1 MLDTRT
7 LVGWRIKPLE
17 GVRNRNPGTGYSPE
31 CWRGSGQTRP
41 RPSDRRRLVLV
52 TTACRHH
59 QAGRARRL
67 EPDGVWNYHR
77 PVTEYRALY
86 RKYRPQRFADV
97 IGQSHITE
105 TLASEVESGRVAHAY
120 LFAGPRG
127 TGKTSTARI
136 LAKMLNCTDLGSDGA
151 PCSQCVSC
159 TGIMQGSS
167 MDVIELDAAS
177 HNKVDDIRE
186 IRANVGTVASAGGAR
201 RVYILDEAHMLSR
214 AASNALLKTLEEPPE
229 HAHFVLATTE
239 PYKLPDTIRS
249 RTQRFDFHPIGS
261 EVLIQHLAKVAQ
273 AEGFEASHDSLALI
287 ARHATGSARD
297 ALGILEQVAALG
309 GGKVEARGVTRAL
322 GLADADAFGQLVSA
336 VSSQSAAEG
345 LLLIASLASEGTDLR
360 RFVSDSIQF
369 LRGVFLAQYA
379 PNLEEIVDETAEVL
393 EEWRGHG
400 RTLSPGDVLR
410 CIDRLGE
417 ALAELREGREERL
430 VVELAMLQMT
440 RPETAPDP
448 ASLAVRIDRLEER
461 LRLVGERQSAAAAS
475 PTPDSTVV
483 AGPVVEV
490 SSEDETETTV
500 EPPSLTVVLDDEP
513 NEDAGGDDAVS
524 LPDDSVV
531 ERAPASLS
539 LEAVDAAWPAI
550 MARVREE
557 AGMRRH
563 ALFREARPVEVDGDR
578 LVLEV
583 PANLPFHLAQL
594 GEDDRLNSI
603 VAAAASEALEGT
615 IRLEYRVGAEDST
628 TAAPKPAE
636 PERVPDK
643 DQLLDD
649 GEAEIDPAGLVI
661 DLLGGEIIDD

>member
-1 MLDTRT
+1 
-7 LVGWRIKPLE
+7 
-17 GVRNRNPGTGYSPE
+17 
-31 CWRGSGQTRP
+31 
-41 RPSDRRRLVLV
+41 
-52 TTACRHH
+52 
-59 QAGRARRL
+59 
-67 EPDGVWNYHR
+67 
-77 PVTEYRALY
+77 
-86 RKYRPQRFADV
+86 
-97 IGQSHITE
+97 
-105 TLASEVESGRVAHAY
+105 
-120 LFAGPRG
+120 
-127 TGKTSTARI
+127 
-136 LAKMLNCTDLGSDGA
+136 
-151 PCSQCVSC
+151 
-159 TGIMQGSS
+159 

-177 HNKVDDIRE
+177 HNKVDDVRE
-186 IRANVGTVASAGGAR
+186 IRANVGTVAAAGGAR

-273 AEGFEASHDSLALI
+273 AEGFEVGHDSLALI
-287 ARHATGSARD
+287 VRHATGSARD

-322 GLADADAFGQLVSA
+322 GLADADAFGHLVSA
-336 VSSQSAAEG
+336 VASQSAADG
-345 LLLIASLASEGTDLR
+345 LSLIASLASEGTDLR
-360 RFVSDSIQF
+360 RFVSDSIEF

-417 ALAELREGREERL
+417 ALVELREGREERL
-430 VVELAMLQMT
+430 VVELAILQMT
-440 RPETAPDP
+440 RPETAPDA

-461 LRLVGERQSAAAAS
+461 LRLIGEREPVAA
-475 PTPDSTVV
+475 PPDPDPPV
-483 AGPVVEV
+483 AVAPIVEE
-490 SSEDETETTV
+490 SSGEGSETAV
-500 EPPSLTVVLDDEP
+500 APPSLTVVVDEEP
-513 NEDAGGDDAVS
+513 DAAEGENAGSPPEDS
-524 LPDDSVV
+524 IV
-531 ERAPASLS
+531 ERPPASLS
-539 LEAVDAAWPAI
+539 LESVDAAWPAI

-563 ALFREARPVEVDGDR
+563 ALFREARPAEVDGDR

-583 PANLPFHLAQL
+583 PAHLPFHLAQL

-615 IRLEYRVGAEDST
+615 IRLEYRVGAGEATSP
-628 TAAPKPAE
+628 APQPVE
-636 PERVPDK
+636 PERAPDK
-643 DQLLDD
+643 DQLLDA
-649 GEAEIDPAGLVI
+649 GEAEIDPTELVI
-661 DLLGGEIIDD
+661 DLLGGEIVDD